1 MSPTG
6 RACLAEAIGAFALCF
21 IGAGAIILNQK
32 TGGAVGLIGIALAHG
47 LILSVM
53 ITAMGHVSGAHYNPA
68 VTISFMV
75 TKRTDGGTGA
85 AYIISQLVGGTV
97 AGILLRVIFDA
108 GVWEKVNLG
117 TPALAGDVSF
127 GMGILIEVVL
137 TFFLVI
143 AIWGSAV
150 DERRPDVGGFAIGL
164 TVSADI
170 LMGGPLTGA
179 AMNPARAFGPAL
191 AGGGFDGVNHLVYW
205 IGPIIGGVAAAAL
218 YNSVLIKKD

>member
-6 RACLAEAIGAFALCF
+6 RACVAEAIGTFALCF

-53 ITAMGHVSGAHYNPA
+53 ISAMGHVSGGHFNPA
-68 VTISFMV
+68 VTIGFMV
-75 TKRTDGGTGA
+75 TKKTDSGTGI

-97 AGILLRVIFDA
+97 AGILLRIIFTAD
-108 GVWEKVNLG
+108 VWQKVNLG
-117 TPALAGDVSF
+117 TPTLASDVSF
-127 GMGILIEVVL
+127 GMGILIEIIL
-137 TFFLVI
+137 TFFLVTV
-143 AIWGSAV
+143 IWGSAV
-150 DERRPDVGGFAIGL
+150 DDRHPDVGGFAIGL
-164 TVSADI
+164 TIAADI

-179 AMNPARAFGPAL
+179 SMNPARTFGPAL

-205 IGPIIGGVAAAAL
+205 IGPVIGGVAAAL
-218 YNSVLIKKD
+218 VYNNILIKKE

>member
-68 VTISFMV
+68 VTIGFMV

-117 TPALAGDVSF
+117 APALAGDVSF

-170 LMGGPLTGA
+170 MMGGPLTGA

-205 IGPIIGGVAAAAL
+205 IGPIIGGVAAATL
-218 YNSVLIKKD
+218 YNGVLIKKD

>member
-68 VTISFMV
+68 VTIGFMV

>member
-68 VTISFMV
+68 VTIGFMV

-127 GMGILIEVVL
+127 GMGILIEVIL

>member
-6 RACLAEAIGAFALCF
+6 RACLAEAIGTFALCF

-68 VTISFMV
+68 VTIGFMV

>member
-68 VTISFMV
+68 VTIGFMV
-75 TKRTDGGTGA
+75 AKRTDGGTGA

-127 GMGILIEVVL
+127 GMGILIEVIL

>member
-6 RACLAEAIGAFALCF
+6 RACVAEAIGTFALCF

-32 TGGAVGLIGIALAHG
+32 TGGAVGLVGIALAHG

-53 ITAMGHVSGAHYNPA
+53 ISAMGHVSGAHYNPA
-68 VTISFMV
+68 VTIGFMV

-85 AYIISQLVGGTV
+85 AYIISQLAGGTL

-108 GVWEKVNLG
+108 AVWQKVNLG
-117 TPALAGDVSF
+117 TPTLAGDVSF
-127 GMGILIEVVL
+127 GMGILIEIVL
-137 TFFLVI
+137 TFFLVT

-164 TVSADI
+164 AVAADI

-179 AMNPARAFGPAL
+179 AMNPARTFGPAL

-218 YNSVLIKKD
+218 YNGILIKKE

>member
-68 VTISFMV
+68 VTIGFMV

-150 DERRPDVGGFAIGL
+150 DERHPDVGGFAIGL